1 MKLARFDDGRVGIV
15 DNDMI
20 VDITDAAGIDPKAW
34 PPVGMVQLIA
44 RFAEHLDDLETLAR
58 DAPRHKLDSVHL
70 DCPVVWP
77 NKLIAFPANY
87 QKHLEEMGEKRI
99 SAFTSKGQGFFLK
112 SNSSLSG
119 PNDPILLPPI
129 PGREIH
135 HECELAIIIGK
146 GGRSISRADALDHIL
161 GYSCLVDVVVRG
173 QEERVMRKSFDTFCP
188 MGPYIVTKDEVA
200 NVTDIDLL
208 LSINGEVRQSANTRD
223 LIVDIPAMVEMASAV
238 MTLQPGDVIASGTP
252 EGVGPIVDGDVL
264 TIQIGGVGEMMLN
277 VMNTSEGAH
286 SVWAK

>member
-1 MKLARFDDGRVGIV
+1 MKLARFDNGRVGVV

-20 VDITDAAGIDPKAW
+20 ADITDAAGIDPKAW

-44 RFAEHLDDLETLAR
+44 RFAEHLDVLETLAR
-58 DAPRHKLDSVHL
+58 DAPRHKFDAVHL

-119 PNDPILLPPI
+119 PNEPILLPPI

-146 GGRSISRADALDHIL
+146 GGRSISRANALDHIL

-200 NVTDIDLL
+200 DVTNINLS

-238 MTLQPGDVIASGTP
+238 MTLQPGDIIASGTP

-277 VMNTSEGAH
+277 VMGTSEGAH
-286 SVWAK
+286 SVWDK